1 MCELGNT
8 VINRIYEARIDEIT
22 IKKPHP
28 SSPRYKQSTLTNVHT
43 LKGHY
48 MDKVQLSNCC
58 VMSHVALK
66 ELSVITK
73 NDPGH
78 QGYLGLF

>member
-28 SSPRYKQSTLTNVHT
+28 SSPRYT
-43 LKGHY
+43 LKGFKRGAH
-48 MDKVQLSNCC
+48 MQISLQRTCC
-58 VMSHVALK
+58 CDTFREKCTEM
-66 ELSVITK
+66 
-73 NDPGH
+73 NDICTLWEERSPF
-78 QGYLGLF
+78 LCPPTV

>member
-28 SSPRYKQSTLTNVHT
+28 SSPRCKQSTPTNVHT
-43 LKGHY
+43 LKG
-48 MDKVQLSNCC
+48 LSTDFTHMQFSSLVTESATHSVKNGT
-58 VMSHVALK
+58 MMPHVALY
-66 ELSVITK
+66 SHT
-73 NDPGH
+73 
-78 QGYLGLF
+78 Q